1 MRSSRF
7 LKIPAYLD
15 ISWHISPN
23 IIRHIQNLR
32 NADIFRNLLYTES
45 WFIQNPDIFRTRRIF
60 RILVYPE
67 PRHIQSPSIFRTL
80 TYSEPETY
88 SELWCIQN
96 PDIFRTPE
104 RFVKIVNLLYEIN
117 IISFFK
123 TGVSFAVNSIYYLGH
138 ET

>member
-45 WFIQNPDIFRTRRIF
+45 WFIQNPDIFRTRHIF

-67 PRHIQSPSIFRTL
+67 SRHIQSPI
-80 TYSEPETY
+80 SEPWHIQNQRH
-88 SELWCIQN
+88 SELWYIQN
-96 PDIFRTPE
+96 PVTFRAPE
-104 RFVKIVNLLYEIN
+104 RFVKIVNLLYKIN
-117 IISFFK
+117 IMSFFK
-123 TGVSFAVNSIYYLGH
+123 TGVSFALNSIYYLGH
-138 ET
+138 KT